1 MKKSRCY
8 FTRHNPVG
16 RGSTLQSGGP
26 GLRIWPVSASQC
38 RRCTYCAGC
47 VPLDQPSQAALSTGT
62 ADTVLCCCSST
73 YRSSTYAVRLLRL
86 RPCRAASL
94 PSWSSTLVGTV
105 VLMRAIVVVRPCVV
119 TEPTPD
125 PWAQKKPRGDG
136 SPQGYEPGCC
146 RKGRRAT
153 TYSVVR

>member
-1 MKKSRCY
+1 
-8 FTRHNPVG
+8 
-16 RGSTLQSGGP
+16 
-26 GLRIWPVSASQC
+26 
-38 RRCTYCAGC
+38 
-47 VPLDQPSQAALSTGT
+47 
-62 ADTVLCCCSST
+62 
-73 YRSSTYAVRLLRL
+73 LLRL